1 MDKILTGLVGYTV
14 YHFGSE
20 EKLFEKHGY
29 PETREHIEKLKKL
42 VGRVSDFYE
51 SFKKGDAEVNFDLM
65 EFLKDWL
72 NNHIKGTDKKYG
84 AFFNFKGVN

>member
-42 VGRVSDFYE
+42 VGQVFDFYE
-51 SFKKGDAEVNFDLM
+51 SFKKSDAE
-65 EFLKDWL
+65 LKER
-72 NNHIKGTDKKYG
+72 IKST
-84 AFFNFKGVN
+84 VRSSTSRE

>member
-1 MDKILTGLVGYTV
+1 MRF
-14 YHFGSE
+14 HFVMFCSITPISLWLR

-42 VGRVSDFYE
+42 VGQVFDFYE
-51 SFKKGDAEVNFDLM
+51 SFKKSDAEVNFDLM

-72 NNHIKGTDKKYG
+72 NNRIKGTDKKYG